1 MTIRMKLNTSYNF
14 TGKSYTAK
22 IKNIIG
28 FNNGAASVIDTERVR
43 CYWPPEAKVGKTQGK
58 TQTLHRDYRILQ
70 TC

>member
-28 FNNGAASVIDTERVR
+28 FNNGAERVR